1 MKTHH
6 GGEEGSMNWCEYLMW
21 DAAEDSY
28 LPEKLAEKYKK
39 EGKYR

>member
-1 MKTHH
+1 
-6 GGEEGSMNWCEYLMW
+6 MNWCEYLMW